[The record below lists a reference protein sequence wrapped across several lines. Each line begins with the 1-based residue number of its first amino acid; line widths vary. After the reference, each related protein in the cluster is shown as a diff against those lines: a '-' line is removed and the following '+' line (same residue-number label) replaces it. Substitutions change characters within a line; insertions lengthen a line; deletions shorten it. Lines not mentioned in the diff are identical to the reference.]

1 MDINQILK
9 RKELLLFLGVILTGL
24 FGSRY
29 IFQKQQDKIRQ
40 IHNNIVIEQQ
50 RLALAKELVDLHN
63 KLIQIS
69 APYLEKD
76 TSFAIDKLK
85 EIVSRCGA
93 KIVSV
98 TIEKE
103 PRAELYEVTQYKL
116 SLQAGYYSLG
126 KLLSI
131 LESLPDILKV
141 EELSVM
147 PQQRM
152 APAKDVKVLL
162 NVNMRFSATF
172 IRL

>member
-9 RKELLLFLGVILTGL
+9 RKELLLSIGIILAGL
-24 FGSRY
+24 FGSKH

-40 IHNNIVIEQQ
+40 IDNNIAIEQE

-93 KIVSV
+93 KITSV
-98 TIEKE
+98 AIDKE
-103 PRAELYEVTQYKL
+103 PQAALYEVTQYRL
-116 SLQAGYYSLG
+116 SLQADYHSLG

-141 EELSVM
+141 EEISVT

-152 APAKDVKVLL
+152 APAKDVKAFL
-162 NVNMRFSATF
+162 NVTLRFSATF
-172 IRL
+172 IRP

>member
-1 MDINQILK
+1 MNINQILK
-9 RKELLLFLGVILTGL
+9 RKELLLSLGVILAGL
-24 FGSRY
+24 FGAKH

-40 IHNNIVIEQQ
+40 IDNSIVIEQQ
-50 RLALAKELVDLHN
+50 RLELDKELVDLDS

-98 TIEKE
+98 DIEKE
-103 PRAELYEVTQYKL
+103 APAALHEVTRYRL
-116 SLQAGYYSLG
+116 SLQADYHSLG

-141 EELSVM
+141 EEISVR
-147 PQQRM
+147 PQQLM
-152 APAKDVKVLL
+152 APAKDVKIFL
-162 NVNMRFSATF
+162 NVNLRLSVTF
-172 IRL
+172 IRP